1 MMAVGES
8 RQVLAGLAGQG
19 RWADALTEMFEPQGI
34 AVRRTANGPET
45 ISVVE
50 REQVAVAVLAVEQ
63 PRLDGLSVLR
73 MIRGV
78 NAALPCVLVS
88 PQASRLVME
97 QALGLGAYSVLE
109 TPVDTD
115 IMAQVMREIF
125 LKFYGFEL
133 NV

>member
-1 MMAVGES
+1 MAVDES

-19 RWADALTEMFEPQGI
+19 RWPDALADLFEPQGI
-34 AVRRTANGPET
+34 AVRRTADGPET
-45 ISVVE
+45 ISVVR
-50 REQVAVAVLAVEQ
+50 REQVSVAVLAVEQ

-97 QALGLGAYSVLE
+97 QALGLGAYSVLDA
-109 TPVDTD
+109 PVDAG
-115 IMAQVMREIF
+115 ILAQVMRDIF
-125 LKFYGFEL
+125 LKFYELEL
-133 NV
+133 NI